1 MRSAE
6 RLQALHHAFRFRDG
20 RCGAGTGS
28 AWMGSLQDRGGPGP
42 FAGALAGSGWKGE
55 APFPQRL
62 LDLLL
67 NENLEVK
74 RGGKYEMAHRTQ
86 NSHSRATFV
95 NDT

>member
-6 RLQALHHAFRFRDG
+6 RLQALHHAFRFREG

-28 AWMGSLQDRGGPGP
+28 AWMGSLQDRGPGP
-42 FAGALAGSGWKGE
+42 FAGALPGSGWKGE
-55 APFPQRL
+55 APFPQRI

-74 RGGKYEMAHRTQ
+74 REGKYEMAHRTQ
-86 NSHSRATFV
+86 KSHSRATFV